1 MSTDILGK
9 DLRDRRMPV
18 LWLGAVLIVLTVF
31 ALAIGSTLASTIAD
45 LTDSFPA
52 ALNAFIGADVPGGY
66 VVGEVFNLI
75 APLALVG
82 YAVAGGARATAGEEE
97 EGTMAV
103 LVAQPVTRAHILASK
118 LGGLLLALTAATV
131 LFWASAAASD
141 ALFGIGLT
149 QSAIVAACL
158 HLLMLAFAFGALALA
173 VGAITGR
180 PSVAAAVAGSVA
192 ALSYITNAMLPL
204 ADLDGWAR
212 LSPWH
217 YYAGGEPLVNG
228 LDPGYL
234 LVLTALTAISLV
246 VAFLAFEHRDLK
258 G

>member
-1 MSTDILGK
+1 MSTDILDK
-9 DLRDRRMPV
+9 DLRERRMPV
-18 LWLGAVLIVLTVF
+18 LWLGAVLVVLTVF
-31 ALAIGSTLASTIAD
+31 ALAIGAGLESTIAD
-45 LTDSFPA
+45 LTESFPE
-52 ALNAFIGADVPGGY
+52 ALNAFMGADVPGGY

-97 EGTMAV
+97 DGTMAV
-103 LVAQPVTRAHILASK
+103 LAAQPVTRLGILASK
-118 LGGLLLALTAATV
+118 VGGLLLALIAATV
-131 LFWASAAASD
+131 VFWASAATSD

-149 QSAIVAACL
+149 QSAIAATCL
-158 HLLMLAFAFGALALA
+158 HLLMLAITFGALALA

-180 PSVAAAVAGSVA
+180 PTVAAAVAGSVA
-192 ALSYITNAMLPL
+192 ALSYVTNAMLPL

-228 LDPGYL
+228 LDPAYL
-234 LVLTALTAISLV
+234 LVLAALTTLALV
-246 VAFLAFEHRDLK
+246 VAFLAFERRDLK